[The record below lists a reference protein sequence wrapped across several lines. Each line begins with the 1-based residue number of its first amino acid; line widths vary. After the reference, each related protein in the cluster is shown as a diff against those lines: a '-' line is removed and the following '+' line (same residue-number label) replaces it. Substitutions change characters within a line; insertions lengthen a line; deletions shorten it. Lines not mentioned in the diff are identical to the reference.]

1 MNIGNV
7 VQHLRDTSKHY
18 GRGAALY
25 ELEYRGLN
33 HLTKVSV
40 LRGMTAVLADV
51 DPRLFNAS
59 PFAARFCTRSELMRA
74 VGLAEVRA
82 EMSAEFVDQ
91 ALSRGDECFGIFDED
106 KLASFGWYSSRP
118 TTIEAD
124 LALHFDPAWV
134 YMYKGFTLGAYR
146 GKRLHGIGMS
156 LALREYT
163 QRGSRG
169 LISYVEGNNFASL
182 RSTEKM
188 GYKQFGAVYMARV
201 RGRALTWSSPGCK
214 PYGFRVE
221 WRDPTASCTARADK
235 PERDAQDRHGVRSTP
250 EAERSFG
257 AAWRRALEP
266 EGPALGAHTRISSG
280 DAARYAEARS
290 SHP

>member
-7 VQHLRDTSKHY
+7 VQHLRETSKHY
-18 GRGAALY
+18 GRAAALY
-25 ELEYRGLN
+25 DLEYRGLN

-40 LRGMTAVLADV
+40 LRGMTAVVEDV
-51 DPRLFNAS
+51 DPRLFDAG
-59 PFAARFCTRSELMRA
+59 PFASRFCTRSELMA
-74 VGLAEVRA
+74 AAHLDEVRA
-82 EMSAEFVDQ
+82 AMSPDFVER

-106 KLASFGWYSSRP
+106 RLASFGWYSSRP
-118 TTIEAD
+118 TNVEDD
-124 LALHFDPAWV
+124 LSLHFDPAWV

-188 GYKQFGAVYMARV
+188 GYKQFGAVYVARV
-201 RGRALTWSSPGCK
+201 RGKVFAWSSPGCK

-221 WRDPTASCTARADK
+221 WSGASEEPPLSAER
-235 PERDAQDRHGVRSTP
+235 PIRDAQDRHAVHS
-250 EAERSFG
+250 EH
-257 AAWRRALEP
+257 AARL
-266 EGPALGAHTRISSG
+266 ALGSAWGRGSAGAPNVAAHARMSPDDG
-280 DAARYAEARS
+280 ARYAGAQS